1 MRTENKNKKTFLRF
15 AVLRPALNLSLR
27 VPMQLKTVLVGSEDS
42 GRGFSAHTFLILF
55 KDI

>member
-27 VPMQLKTVLVGSEDS
+27 VPMQLKTVLVGRRTA
-42 GRGFSAHTFLILF
+42 GVGFLHTLF
-55 KDI
+55 